1 LELAW
6 ASLKTHLGA
15 AADTRGMESYTE
27 ARRELGLTGEAEKR
41 VLRWLSGRM
50 PGWVQP
56 DHLTALGLLSLVG
69 GGVAYA
75 LTPRDLQWLH
85 GVNISLLLNWLGDSL
100 DGTLARFRNR
110 SRPRYGFYV
119 DHLVDGFGAAAL
131 LTGLALSGLAHPAAV
146 APLLVAYL
154 LLNVEIALAAHVT
167 GVFRITR
174 GPIGGTELRMLLVLA
189 NLAALVWPRIR
200 VLGLEVGLFDL
211 IAVPASVL
219 VLALVV
225 DAGWRTA
232 RRLDALDR
240 SALAEHAGR
249 VDANGPSRRQGAGHG
264 GRHQQRAGRECEA
277 REIEAGHAGEHRG
290 EQAAGRQRAA
300 DAEQGA
306 REDEAGAL
314 RRDQPDDRAA

>member
-1 LELAW
+1 V
-6 ASLKTHLGA
+6 
-15 AADTRGMESYTE
+15 ADIRDMENDTE
-27 ARRELGLTGEAEKR
+27 ARRELGVTGDAETR

-50 PGWVQP
+50 PRWVQP

-85 GVNISLLLNWLGDSL
+85 GVNLGLLLNWLGDSL

-131 LTGLALSGLAHPAAV
+131 LTGLALSGLAHPAAAV
-146 APLLVAYL
+146 ALLVAYL
-154 LLNVEIALAAHVT
+154 LLSIEIALAAHVT

-189 NLAALVWPRIR
+189 NLTALVWPRSR
-200 VLGLEVGLFDL
+200 VLGLDVGFFDL

-219 VLALVV
+219 VLALVLH
-225 DAGWRTA
+225 AGWRTA
-232 RRLDALDR
+232 RQLDDLDR
-240 SALAEHAGR
+240 SALAEHSGR
-249 VDANGPSRRQGAGHG
+249 VDAGGPSRRQRAGHD
-264 GRHQQRAGRECEA
+264 GRDEQRGNREG
-277 REIEAGHAGEHRG
+277 EAGEVEPRHAWKQRGEHTARC
-290 EQAAGRQRAA
+290 QRAA

-306 REDEAGAL
+306 REDETGAL
-314 RRDQPDDRAA
+314 RRDHPDDRAA